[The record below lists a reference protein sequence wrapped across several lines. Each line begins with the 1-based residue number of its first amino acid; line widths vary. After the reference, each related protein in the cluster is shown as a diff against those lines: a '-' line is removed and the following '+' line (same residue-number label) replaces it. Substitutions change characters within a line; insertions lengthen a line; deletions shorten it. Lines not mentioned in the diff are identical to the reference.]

1 MKRKDYMT
9 PTIEVVEVLYA
20 QTICTSG
27 GEGDNPSTVEADR
40 QNYGKSQSIIW
51 N

>member
-1 MKRKDYMT
+1 MKRKDYKT

-27 GEGDNPSTVEADR
+27 GDENPSEVGADR
-40 QNYGKSQSIIW
+40 QNYGKSETLIW
-51 N
+51 D

>member
-27 GEGDNPSTVEADR
+27 GEDEYPSTAGADR
-40 QNYGKSQSIIW
+40 QNYGKSETLIW

>member
-27 GEGDNPSTVEADR
+27 GEDENPSKVGADR
-40 QNYGKSQSIIW
+40 QNYGKSETLIW